1 MSASEEHAR
10 EVVAEDIYG
19 GLDQLKELLRTKND
33 TSRFV
38 GLTILKNVL
47 DQKAQLREDAAQ
59 IYALWQSI
67 SPKFL
72 DKLLR
77 AHETEKITRDEAQ
90 NMVSIA
96 TAVLHTFVTLLPDD
110 AKEEESMVGR
120 VEGLANALEL
130 KSSNA
135 EMVNLQ
141 LETLMSLMVSPK
153 CSVKLLLSE
162 GLENVLELTTDQPL
176 AFDIISLACSSAAI
190 QDPAL
195 VRQSVEALMPKLVL
209 KFKDTDAV
217 TLLAFIAQLYQRLPQ
232 EVCYN

>member
-1 MSASEEHAR
+1 MSASEDHAR
-10 EVVAEDIYG
+10 EVVAQDVYG

-135 EMVNLQ
+135 EMVKLQ

-153 CSVKLLLSE
+153 CSVKLLHSE

-176 AFDIISLACSSAAI
+176 AFDIVSLACSSAAI

-195 VRQSVEALMPKLVL
+195 VRQSIEALMPKLVL

-232 EVCYN
+232 EVCFN

>member
-1 MSASEEHAR
+1 
-10 EVVAEDIYG
+10 
-19 GLDQLKELLRTKND
+19 
-33 TSRFV
+33 
-38 GLTILKNVL
+38 
-47 DQKAQLREDAAQ
+47 
-59 IYALWQSI
+59 
-67 SPKFL
+67 
-72 DKLLR
+72 
-77 AHETEKITRDEAQ
+77 
-90 NMVSIA
+90 
-96 TAVLHTFVTLLPDD
+96 
-110 AKEEESMVGR
+110 

-135 EMVNLQ
+135 EMVKLQ

-195 VRQSVEALMPKLVL
+195 VRQSIEALMSKLVL